1 MKVADFGYAQWM
13 QHASDGTP
21 GWVETSCGSPHY
33 ASPEVI
39 IGDRYVGNQAD
50 VWSCGV
56 VLFALMTG
64 GLPFDDE
71 NIRELL
77 HKVKRGVYQIPSW
90 VPADARDLI
99 WRMLTVDPAQR
110 ITTAQIQQHPWFV
123 GAAPAPA
130 PSVEPMVAEATRQ
143 VGRFSLTGGAA
154 AVAVPAPESEPTAPS
169 VPVVDHLQQGGGLY
183 ASLLDGDAQGAAG
196 MHQLSPAQRQA
207 LERLQAAQAAA
218 IAALNAEAD
227 DPVTHYLQQSA
238 SRQELAI
245 ARHELRALR
254 DLRSEMDPQ
263 SADCG
268 AVPVDPRAEV
278 ARLEQAPGGT
288 AEELARVRAEVQQL
302 QQELGLPVPGGAHT
316 GAPPPVAGDPSEM
329 PPPPVVMAP
338 PVASDGSGASD
349 GAAQS
354 EAPSGSLW
362 ARLGFA

>member
-13 QHASDGTP
+13 HSASDGSS

-39 IGDRYVGNQAD
+39 VGDRYVGNQAD

-71 NIRELL
+71 NIQKLL

-90 VPADARDLI
+90 VPAEARDLI

-130 PSVEPMVAEATRQ
+130 PAVEPMVAEATRQ

-154 AVAVPAPESEPTAPS
+154 AVPAPESEPAAPS
-169 VPVVDHLQQGGGLY
+169 VPVVEHQRQGGGLY

-207 LERLQAAQAAA
+207 LERLQAAQASA
-218 IAALNAEAD
+218 IAALNAPAD
-227 DPVTHYLQQSA
+227 DPVTHYLQQSS

-245 ARHELRALR
+245 ARHELGALR

-263 SADCG
+263 AADGG
-268 AVPVDPRAEV
+268 AQSVDPRAEV

-288 AEELARVRAEVQQL
+288 ADELARVRAEVHQL
-302 QQELGLPVPGGAHT
+302 QQELGLPVPSGADT
-316 GAPPPVAGDPSEM
+316 GAPPPVGGDPTEM

-338 PVASDGSGASD
+338 PVAADDAGGASD
-349 GAAQS
+349 GGAQS